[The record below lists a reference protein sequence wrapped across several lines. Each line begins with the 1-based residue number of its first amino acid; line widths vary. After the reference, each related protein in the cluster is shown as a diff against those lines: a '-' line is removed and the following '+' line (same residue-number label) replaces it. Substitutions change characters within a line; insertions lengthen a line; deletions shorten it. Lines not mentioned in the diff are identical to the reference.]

1 MFQRRQVLMIVG
13 LSALLAANVAFG
25 KIIVENIPAY
35 FPGVDGYGMLSGS
48 ESGSGVLKLTTN
60 TRTNRTV
67 IVGRARVTNLS
78 GRCQKYRN
86 VGVSGLPLQIL
97 SDIYCVAKNGCAVYT
112 AVARGYDM
120 DV

>member
-48 ESGSGVLKLTTN
+48 QSWSGVLKLTTN

-78 GRCQKYRN
+78 GRCQTYRN
-86 VGVSGLPLQIL
+86 VGVSGLPLQIV
-97 SDIYCVAKNGCAVYT
+97 SDIYCVAKNGCSVYT